1 MRPLSAAPLTP
12 DDVDSLEVILTAGC
26 NLRCAYCYQNDKKP
40 RRMSWPT
47 LRDALDLVVRSA
59 NSRIDVLFL
68 GGEPLLEFPL
78 IRQAVEYVRATQGPD
93 KTVTF
98 SIVTNGTL
106 LGEEEAE
113 LLAAHDFDTYLSF
126 DGVPAAQDLR
136 GPRTFPVLDAL
147 LDRLACDRPHFL
159 RERLTVGLTLAPAT
173 VRHLPESIAYF
184 LRKGVAKI
192 AMSPIVTHDPSWA
205 PEKIAVLEDAFAEVF
220 RICLRHYKRTGEV
233 PLEMFRKSGDGADTD
248 RHRPREG
255 LTCSAP
261 TGRVLAVDVDGQV
274 HGCAVFIESYQGF
287 ASPFQRVRVDALRMG
302 DFRAREFPQRLAMY
316 PGAARQ
322 TGLFHGKR
330 DKYSS
335 YGRCAECRFLDEC
348 SVCPASTG
356 NIPGNTD
363 PRRIADFPCA
373 YNLVALKYREKFPA
387 QPTPLDILTG
397 RVRAYGPMGRVQRR
411 MRAAVRAGGPP
422 A

>member
-1 MRPLSAAPLTP
+1 
-12 DDVDSLEVILTAGC
+12 
-26 NLRCAYCYQNDKKP
+26 
-40 RRMSWPT
+40 
-47 LRDALDLVVRSA
+47 
-59 NSRIDVLFL
+59 
-68 GGEPLLEFPL
+68 
-78 IRQAVEYVRATQGPD
+78 VEYVRATQGPD

-126 DGVPAAQDLR
+126 DGVAAAQELR
-136 GPRTFPVLDAL
+136 GPRTFTVLDAL

-159 RERLTVGLTLAPAT
+159 RERLTVGLTLTPAT
-173 VRHLPESIAYF
+173 VGHLPESIAYF

-192 AMSPIVTHDPSWA
+192 AMSPIVTHDPSWV

-220 RICLRHYKRTGEV
+220 RICLRHYKRTGAV
-233 PLEMFRKSGDGADTD
+233 PLEMFRKSGGGADAD

-261 TGRVLAVDVDGQV
+261 TGRVLAVDVDGHV

-287 ASPFQRVRVDALRMG
+287 ASPFQRARVDALRMG
-302 DFRAREFPQRLAMY
+302 DFRAPEFPRRLALY
-316 PGAARQ
+316 PGAARE

-335 YGRCAECRFLDEC
+335 YGRCGECRFLDEC
-348 SVCPASTG
+348 SVCPVSTG

-373 YNLVALKYREKFPA
+373 YNLVALAYREKFPA

-397 RVRAYGPMGRVQRR
+397 KVRAYGPQGRVQRR
-411 MRAAVRAGGPP
+411 MLAAVRSAGPS

>member
-1 MRPLSAAPLTP
+1 MRPLSAPPLTL

-59 NSRIDVLFL
+59 NPRVDVLFL

-126 DGVPAAQDLR
+126 DGVAPAQDLR

-147 LDRLACDRPHFL
+147 LDRLARDRPHFL
-159 RERLTVGLTLAPAT
+159 HERLTVGLTLTPAN

-192 AMSPIVTHDPSWA
+192 AVSPIVTHDPSWA
-205 PEKIAVLEDAFAEVF
+205 PEKIAILEDAFAEVF
-220 RICLRHYKRTGEV
+220 RVCLRHYKRTGAV
-233 PLEMFRKSGDGADTD
+233 PLEMFRKNGGGADSD

-287 ASPFQRVRVDALRMG
+287 ASPFQRARVDALRMG
-302 DFRAREFPQRLAMY
+302 DFRAPEFPRRLAMY
-316 PGAARQ
+316 PGAARE

-335 YGRCAECRFLDEC
+335 YGRCGECRFLDEC

-373 YNLVALKYREKFPA
+373 YNLVALRYREKFPP

-397 RVRAYGPMGRVQRR
+397 KVRAYGPQGRVQRR
-411 MRAAVRAGGPP
+411 MLAAVRSAGPS

>member
-1 MRPLSAAPLTP
+1 MRPLSPAPQTL
-12 DDVDSLEVILTAGC
+12 DDVDTLEVILTAGC
-26 NLRCAYCYQNDKKP
+26 NLRCVYCYQNDKKP

-59 NSRIDVLFL
+59 NPSVEVLFL

-98 SIVTNGTL
+98 AIVTNGTL
-106 LGEEEAE
+106 LGEEEAG

-126 DGVPAAQDLR
+126 DGVAAAQELR
-136 GPRTFPVLDAL
+136 GPRTFPLLDAL
-147 LDRLACDRPHFL
+147 LDRLAQDRPHFL
-159 RERLTVGLTLAPAT
+159 RERLTVGLTLTPAT

-192 AMSPIVTHDPSWA
+192 ALSPIVTHDPSWA

-220 RICLRHYKRTGEV
+220 RICLRHYKRTGAV
-233 PLEMFRKSGDGADTD
+233 PLEMFRKSGGGADTD
-248 RHRPREG
+248 RHGPREG

-287 ASPFQRVRVDALRMG
+287 ASPFQRARVDALRMG
-302 DFRAREFPQRLAMY
+302 DFRAPQFPGRLAMY
-316 PGAARQ
+316 PGAARE
-322 TGLFHGKR
+322 TGLFHGKQ

-335 YGRCAECRFLDEC
+335 YGRCGECRFLDSC
-348 SVCPASTG
+348 SICPASTG

-373 YNLVALKYREKFPA
+373 YNLVALAYREQFPA
-387 QPTPLDILTG
+387 LPTPLDILTG
-397 RVRAYGPMGRVQRR
+397 KVRAYGPQGRVQRR
-411 MRAAVRAGGPP
+411 MLAAVRSAGPS

>member
-1 MRPLSAAPLTP
+1 
-12 DDVDSLEVILTAGC
+12 
-26 NLRCAYCYQNDKKP
+26 
-40 RRMSWPT
+40 
-47 LRDALDLVVRSA
+47 
-59 NSRIDVLFL
+59 
-68 GGEPLLEFPL
+68 
-78 IRQAVEYVRATQGPD
+78 
-93 KTVTF
+93 VTF

-126 DGVPAAQDLR
+126 DGVAAAQELR

-147 LDRLACDRPHFL
+147 LDRLARDRPHFL
-159 RERLTVGLTLAPAT
+159 RDRLTVGLTLTPST

-205 PEKIAVLEDAFAEVF
+205 PERIAILEDAFAEVF
-220 RICLRHYKRTGEV
+220 RISLRHYKRTGEV
-233 PLEMFRKSGDGADTD
+233 PLEMFRKSGGGADTD

-274 HGCAVFIESYQGF
+274 HGCAVFIESYQKF
-287 ASPFQRVRVDALRMG
+287 AAPLPRASVEALRMG
-302 DFRAREFPQRLAMY
+302 DFRAPQFPRRLAMY
-316 PGAARQ
+316 PGAARE

-335 YGRCAECRFLDEC
+335 YGRCGECRFLDEC

-411 MRAAVRAGGPP
+411 MRAAVRTGGPP
-422 A
+422 V